1 MNGKWDDLIHDIAV
15 SGHVSGKLH
24 QGEESE
30 VLEKLLKT
38 ASRLWMDTGERD
50 LALSLWKKEISA
62 LTTNNTLANQVV
74 QSGVMDGDIESALK
88 RIRKEATGI
97 SEEELI
103 TEIGFIINCKIAL
116 RLVAT
121 FGKKVSVELHP
132 LMSRDMAKSLHYAR
146 RYYKVTP
153 EHFIIKVPLTPEGYL
168 VVRQLSKEGI
178 PTNFTLGFSARQ
190 NYLAARLSNPTY
202 VNVFL
207 GRLNAVVADN
217 SLGSGDYVGER
228 VTIATQ
234 KALNDIKRVNPKV
247 GTFLIA
253 ASVRNGQQVLDLAG
267 VDVLTIPPKSFG
279 ELYNSE
285 TSSGKISSKLEE
297 VYPVG
302 IDSPDRFASLWEVD
316 ERFVRFVGTLLES
329 DPDSMD
335 GEGLLDVCRRSDVD
349 LFYPFSSEE
358 IESIKKR
365 GKIPLLGDWSGDV
378 AIDDLMTT
386 SALLSFTTD
395 QAALDK
401 RIKGFIMVGGTGI
414 EPVASTV

>member
-15 SGHVSGKLH
+15 LGHVSGKLH

-30 VLEKLLKT
+30 VLEKLLNT
-38 ASRLWMDTGERD
+38 GSRLWMDTGDRD

-74 QSGVMDGDIESALK
+74 QSGVMDADIESALK
-88 RIRKEATGI
+88 RIRKEAPDI

-116 RLVAT
+116 RLVTT

-132 LMSRDMAKSLHYAR
+132 SMSRDIEKSLHYAR
-146 RYYKVTP
+146 RYYKVNP

-168 VVRQLSKEGI
+168 VVRRLSKEGI

-190 NYLAARLSNPTY
+190 NYLAARLANPTY

-207 GRLNAVVADN
+207 GRLNAVVSDN
-217 SLGSGDYVGER
+217 GLGSGDYVGER

-234 KALNDIKRVNPKV
+234 RVLNGLKKRNPKV
-247 GTFLIA
+247 GTSLIA

-297 VYPVG
+297 VCPAG
-302 IDSPDRFASLWEVD
+302 IDSPDRFAPLWEVD
-316 ERFVRFVGTLLES
+316 ERFVSFVDTLLGEN
-329 DPDSMD
+329 PDSMN
-335 GEGLLDVCRRSDVD
+335 GEGLLKVCRESNIN

-358 IESIKKR
+358 IQSIKDR
-365 GKIPLLGDWSGDV
+365 GKIPRLSDWNEDV
-378 AIDDLMTT
+378 AIDDLMTA

-401 RIKGFIMVGGTGI
+401 RIKGFI
-414 EPVASTV
+414 